1 MIQFWDNL
9 CQDGRFMEEPEGE
22 PFELTWVVIFFLH
35 YMVNKIEIVHLFNA
49 VWNIYD
55 KNIILTW
62 KENRLTLSFPQVTKT
77 EFLLTI
83 SIQYQVGRWWE

>member
-9 CQDGRFMEEPEGE
+9 CQDGRFTEEPEE
-22 PFELTWVVIFFLH
+22 ELTEAVIFLLY

-55 KNIILTW
+55 KNIILPW
-62 KENRLTLSFPQVTKT
+62 KKNRLIFIANVILF
-77 EFLLTI
+77 
-83 SIQYQVGRWWE
+83 